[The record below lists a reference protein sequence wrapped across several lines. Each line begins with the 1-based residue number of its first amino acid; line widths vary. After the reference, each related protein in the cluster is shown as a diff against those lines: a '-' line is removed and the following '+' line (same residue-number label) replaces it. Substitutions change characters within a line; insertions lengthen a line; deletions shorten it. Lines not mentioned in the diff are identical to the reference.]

1 MTSVDEVQLQELTK
15 QHQIQQMELV
25 QPIRRP
31 SQCEQQ
37 EYYERPGYHRP
48 SSCTT
53 SVRDNRLYPDYNSDQ
68 NINTAPHRI
77 IYPGD
82 NRLNTVD
89 Q

>member
-1 MTSVDEVQLQELTK
+1 MTSVDEEQQQELMK
-15 QHQIQQMELV
+15 QRQIQQMQHV

-37 EYYERPGYHRP
+37 EYYERPGYHRS
-48 SSCTT
+48 SSCTIP
-53 SVRDNRLYPDYNSDQ
+53 VRDTRLYPDYNSDQ